1 MHERTFTGPYLG
13 FPFYSQNLAGRESA
27 YWDTATPVT
36 RGLYRWHIPDPI
48 YFERDLRVEWQQI
61 GTEEAGNFERQD
73 DVATVAY
80 WYQSEPHHRPTGIAM
95 SSPFTC
101 AVNGLATVCYPGFD
115 WTPPHDDS
123 MTAASTVTTPPTQRV
138 LLTH

>member
-1 MHERTFTGPYLG
+1 M
-13 FPFYSQNLAGRESA
+13 
-27 YWDTATPVT
+27 
-36 RGLYRWHIPDPI
+36 GL
-48 YFERDLRVEWQQI
+48 
-61 GTEEAGNFERQD
+61 
-73 DVATVAY
+73 
-80 WYQSEPHHRPTGIAM
+80 HRPTGIAM

>member
-1 MHERTFTGPYLG
+1 MRDLPQMQKIYARARALMAANGNPTQWGNEFPRESMIEDDIANQRTMLLVDTCNGHERIL
-13 FPFYSQNLAGRESA
+13 
-27 YWDTATPVT
+27 
-36 RGLYRWHIPDPI
+36 
-48 YFERDLRVEWQQI
+48 
-61 GTEEAGNFERQD
+61 
-73 DVATVAY
+73 
-80 WYQSEPHHRPTGIAM
+80 AM

-101 AVNGLATVCYPGFD
+101 AVNGLATVCYPGYD